1 MATKVKAIGTVFHAG
16 RRYRDG
22 DEFILAEGYKP
33 GKSMV
38 DLGEVAAPPKAKEPK
53 AKEPKAKKEPTKEPE
68 TFSELAK
75 AAAPKSPKDSV

>member
-38 DLGEVAAPPKAKEPK
+38 DMGEVAAPPKAKEPK
-53 AKEPKAKKEPTKEPE
+53 AKEQPAKEPA
-68 TFSELAK
+68 TFSELTK

>member
-1 MATKVKAIGTVFHAG
+1 MATKVKAIGTVFHDG

-53 AKEPKAKKEPTKEPE
+53 AKKEPTKEPE
-68 TFSELAK
+68 TFSELVK